1 MWKCPRCETENEGDI
16 CKICGLPYNSI
27 NILKQKKEEVKK
39 ETIRDGCINETRS
52 PFYEN
57 PVMKTDR
64 MIVALKKKVK
74 LTHIITI
81 LLAIIQLIL
90 FFLPNWKQGELKIS
104 IYQVLSNDQNA
115 HVFLKFDNVE
125 RVCSGLLLAVCCIA
139 LVALLINYKPTQRNI
154 PIILESVS
162 MTLVMIYSIII
173 LYDIFRNE
181 YGISLT
187 PYAFV
192 LYTPALSLICLILIC
207 LKTKWMKQMDNYRLK
222 PAEFEK

>member
-27 NILKQKKEEVKK
+27 KMLEKKKEEIKK
-39 ETIRDGCINETRS
+39 VNVYDNCKKDAKS
-52 PFYEN
+52 PFYVD
-57 PVMKTDR
+57 PLVKTDR
-64 MIVALKKKVK
+64 IIAALKKKVK
-74 LTHIITI
+74 MTKIFTI
-81 LLAIIQLIL
+81 VLAVMQLIM
-90 FFLPNWKQGELKIS
+90 FFLPNWEQGDLKIS
-104 IYQVLSNDQNA
+104 IYQVLANNQNA

-139 LVALLINYKPTQRNI
+139 FVALLINYKPTQRNI

-162 MTLVMIYSIII
+162 LTLVMIYSIII

-192 LYTPALSLICLILIC
+192 LYAPAFSLMCLIMIC